1 MEQRYS
7 ILSTMKNEG
16 PFILEWIAHY
26 KELGFDSI
34 FVATNDCEDPTVE
47 ILQRLQEIGLVQHHA
62 TAFWPRS
69 TPHKAALRQ
78 LQGYREVKNS
88 DWIFVCDVDEFL
100 VVKVGDGS
108 VRALVAA
115 SGDADVISVPWRIF
129 GSSGITNYRDA
140 WITEQFLMAEPTP
153 QQDRKS
159 ARRAKSIFHTPRRF
173 QRYGI
178 HQPIP
183 KDEFSEQI
191 HSVLPGGMP
200 ASEWKSRNFD
210 IAQLNHYALR
220 SRDSFQVKKARG
232 RAHHVKHELDD
243 SYWKKFDR
251 NHMHDESIARYAS
264 GVRSRFAQ
272 LMADTALR
280 TLHHQ
285 AVAWHRDKIRQMQAD
300 A

>member
-1 MEQRYS
+1 
-7 ILSTMKNEG
+7 MKNEG

-47 ILQRLQEIGLVQHHA
+47 ILQRLQELGLVHHHA
-62 TAFWPRS
+62 TDFWPRS

-108 VRALVAA
+108 IRALVTA
-115 SGDADVISVPWRIF
+115 SGDADVISIPWRIF
-129 GSSGITNYRDA
+129 GSSGITDYRDA
-140 WITEQFLMAEPTP
+140 WITEQFLMAEPAPT
-153 QQDRKS
+153 QDRKS
-159 ARRAKSIFHTPRRF
+159 AHRAKAIFRTPRRF

-178 HQPIP
+178 HHPIP
-183 KDEFSEQI
+183 KDEFADQI

-200 ASEWKSRNFD
+200 ASEWKARNFD

-220 SRDSFQVKKARG
+220 SRESYQVKKARG
-232 RAHHVKHELDD
+232 RAHHVKHQLDE
-243 SYWKKFDR
+243 SYWQKFDR
-251 NHMHDESIARYAS
+251 NHMRDESIARYAS
-264 GVRSRFAQ
+264 GVRARYAQ
-272 LMADTALR
+272 LMADAPLR
-280 TLHHQ
+280 ELHEQ
-285 AVAWHRDKIRQMQAD
+285 AVAWHRDKIRQMTSQA
-300 A
+300 